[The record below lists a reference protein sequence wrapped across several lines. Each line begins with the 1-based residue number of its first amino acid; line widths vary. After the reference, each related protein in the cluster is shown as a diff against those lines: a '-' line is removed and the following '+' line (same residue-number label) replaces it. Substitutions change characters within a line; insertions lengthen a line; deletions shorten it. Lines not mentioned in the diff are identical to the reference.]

1 VCAAL
6 CFCLYACG
14 VRSAPLSLSVSVAGQ
29 PAPCG
34 PSADS
39 CADSSADSSADSCAD
54 SSASE
59 LDDRERTIR
68 MLAVKCQRMESEV
81 SELQAAVVDLA
92 VDERV
97 LESEKVR

>member
-1 VCAAL
+1 MRVASI
-6 CFCLYACG
+6 
-14 VRSAPLSLSVSVAGQ
+14 RSAPLSLSVSVAGQ

-34 PSADS
+34 PSVDS
-39 CADSSADSSADSCAD
+39 CADSSAD

>member
-1 VCAAL
+1 MQSSVQVCAAL

-34 PSADS
+34 P
-39 CADSSADSSADSCAD
+39 SADSCAD